1 MSSTT
6 PETLTT
12 RDPAEIRTSESIA
25 LLRRAI
31 RYVHPFRWRF
41 AGKLLI
47 GMLSLVPLML
57 VPWPAKILVDRAIE
71 GIPLG
76 ESKTPL
82 PFFIEPF
89 TDVLVDASTL
99 EVVYWC
105 IGVQALLLIL
115 VGAIGTSG
123 RENDQAEAY
132 LSSGHDSA
140 TRTENEANAGFSL
153 AGGLLGLFDFRWTLR
168 LTQDLNHHYRSRLF
182 ERIQA
187 LPMVSFDDE
196 RVGDAVYRVM
206 YDTPSITNGV
216 YRILLT
222 PVLSIGM
229 ILATVAI
236 IRDVFGDHP
245 TLVWS
250 AVAMLPLSFLATA
263 PFAASLRR
271 RSLASRSAGAESTT
285 TVEEGLTNIL
295 AVQSLGGNERE
306 SKRFDKD
313 SWDSFSEYRSV
324 VRGVMFAVLVAT
336 IPGGVIYANAFLYG
350 IDLVISD
357 TISRGDFLLLLSYY
371 GLIFVSA
378 IEIGALWFRIQGST
392 AGLQRVFYLM
402 DLPGERDIEGA
413 RDLDAVRESI
423 RLDDV
428 SFRFAD
434 GTLAVDHVS
443 FEARLGEVTALVGP
457 AGAGKTTLAHLLCG
471 YLVPSSGSVELDG
484 VPLREFK
491 REALRQQIGFVFQET
506 ALFDDSIADNLR
518 LGAPHATE
526 AEMRA
531 ATLLSGATEF
541 IDALPQGYDTPLG
554 RSGSKLSV
562 GQKQRLSIARA
573 LIRPASVLVL
583 DEPTSALDSTTERH
597 LARTIEEVGREK
609 LVVVIAHRL
618 STIRNANQ
626 ILFVEHGRII
636 ERGSHAELMAMQDGA
651 YRHFV
656 ELQMGGRD
664 RNASSV

>member
-1 MSSTT
+1 MTVSASTKAST
-6 PETLTT
+6 PV
-12 RDPAEIRTSESIA
+12 EISTGESIA

-41 AGKLLI
+41 VGKLLI
-47 GMLSLVPLML
+47 GMLSLFPLVL
-57 VPWPAKILVDRAIE
+57 VPWPAKILVDHAIE
-71 GIPLG
+71 DIPLG

-89 TDVLVDASTL
+89 TNMLVDASTL
-99 EVVYWC
+99 EIVYWC
-105 IGVQALLLIL
+105 IGVQAVLLVL

-132 LSSGHDSA
+132 LSSGHDNA

-153 AGGLLGLFDFRWTLR
+153 AGGLLGLFDFRWTIK
-168 LTQDLNHHYRSRLF
+168 LTQDLNHHYRSQLF

-222 PVLSIGM
+222 PILSMGM
-229 ILATVAI
+229 ILGIVAVI
-236 IRDVFGDHP
+236 QEVFGEHP
-245 TLVWS
+245 VLVWS
-250 AVAMLPLSFLATA
+250 ALAMLPLSFFATA
-263 PFAASLRR
+263 PFASSIRR
-271 RSLASRSAGAESTT
+271 RSLASRAAGASSTT

-295 AVQSLGGNERE
+295 AVQSLGGSERE
-306 SKRFDKD
+306 SKRFDRD

-324 VRGVMFAVLVAT
+324 VRAVIFAVLAAM
-336 IPGGVIYANAFLYG
+336 IPGFVIYANAFLYG
-350 IDLVISD
+350 IDLVIADS
-357 TISRGDFLLLLSYY
+357 ISRGDFLLLLSYY
-371 GLIFVSA
+371 GLIFASA
-378 IEIGALWFRIQGST
+378 IEIGALWFRVQGST
-392 AGLQRVFYLM
+392 AGLQRVFFLM
-402 DLPGERDIEGA
+402 DLEGERDLEGA
-413 RDLDAVRESI
+413 GDLEAVRESI

-434 GTLAVDHVS
+434 GTLAVDAVS
-443 FEARLGEVTALVGP
+443 FEARIGQVTALVGP

-471 YLVPSSGSVELDG
+471 YLMPSSGSVLLDG
-484 VPLREFK
+484 RPLEEFQ

-526 AEMRA
+526 EEMRA
-531 ATLLSGATEF
+531 ATLRSGASEF
-541 IDALPQGYDTPLG
+541 IDALPQGYETPLG

-573 LIRPASVLVL
+573 LIRPASVLIL
-583 DEPTSALDSTTERH
+583 DEPSSALDPETERN

-618 STIRNANQ
+618 STIRNADQ
-626 ILFVEHGRII
+626 ILFVEDGRIV
-636 ERGSHAELMAMQDGA
+636 ERGSHDELMAIENGA
-651 YRHFV
+651 YRRFV
-656 ELQMGGRD
+656 ELQTGGVNRD
-664 RNASSV
+664 ASLD